1 MLNCVDV
8 YLQYCYND
16 DVRQK
21 TMRVDNKKEQERAE
35 LHKAIWGV
43 TALLKCPESD
53 LV

>member
-1 MLNCVDV
+1 MS
-8 YLQYCYND
+8 
-16 DVRQK
+16 
-21 TMRVDNKKEQERAE
+21 VDNKKEQERAE